1 MRLPAVALCLVALA
15 APAAA
20 APTALPPDVQRYIA
34 GFDQIC
40 RQAGG
45 SPGNH
50 TGMITVADLTGDG
63 QPDFV
68 IDIHNY
74 NCLDAPASVA
84 AGRDGMAVAIF
95 VTGSGG
101 SAFKAFEA
109 ITDGATVEQQGSRS
123 RVYLDVGGVDCGQ
136 QNAASLPYTEWKF
149 CERPLDWN
157 AMKKTFQFAPV
168 SQARPVE

>member
-1 MRLPAVALCLVALA
+1 MRLPAVALCLFALA

-20 APTALPPDVQRYIA
+20 APSSLPPDVQRYVA
-34 GFDQIC
+34 QFDQIC

-50 TGMITVADLTGDG
+50 TGMITVVDLTGDG

>member
-1 MRLPAVALCLVALA
+1 MRLPAIAFSLVALA

-20 APTALPPDVQRYIA
+20 APSSLPPDVQRYIA
-34 GFDQIC
+34 GFDQVC

-50 TGMITVADLTGDG
+50 AGMITVADLTGDG

-68 IDIHNY
+68 VDIHNY
-74 NCLDAPASVA
+74 NCIDAPASVA

-95 VTGSGG
+95 VAGSGDN
-101 SAFKAFEA
+101 AFKAFEA
-109 ITDGATVEQQGSRS
+109 ITDGATVEQQGGRS

-136 QNAASLPYTEWKF
+136 QNAATLPYTEWKF
-149 CERPLDWN
+149 CSRPLDWS
-157 AMKKTFQFAPV
+157 AAKKTFQFAPV
-168 SQARPVE
+168 SQARSIE